1 MKRTLSLLGGLVAG
15 VALLLNPKTG
25 IVPASQAATTGSDA
39 PAAATSSSVAEA
51 TTSTV
56 ASTTSTLAPAT
67 SVETSSTTEGSTTAA
82 APGAVTV
89 TGPAVESR
97 FGPFQVQVVVE
108 GGVLVD
114 VVTLQEP
121 ADRKSQSINDQA
133 LPYYEE
139 QAIETQSADLDVLTG
154 ATVTWRAY
162 TASLEAALEEAGL

>member
-1 MKRTLSLLGGLVAG
+1 MAG

-25 IVPASQAATTGSDA
+25 IVPASPAVTSGSDA
-39 PAAATSSSVAEA
+39 AAATPSSVGEA

-56 ASTTSTLAPAT
+56 ATTTSTRAPTT
-67 SVETSSTTEGSTTAA
+67 STETPTTSEGSTTAA

-97 FGPFQVQVVVE
+97 FGLFQVQVVVE

-114 VVTLQEP
+114 VVTVQEP
-121 ADRKSQSINDQA
+121 GDRKSQRINDQA

-154 ATVTWRAY
+154 ATVTWQAY